1 MLDGLEPGDISKF
14 MSIPW
19 QTDYNSCSIHQ
30 PSINTLGVNH
40 TNGNETTLYWSW
52 PSQRP
57 DSVYVA
63 TEVVNNVLPQQ
74 KWAIRGPGTYALD
87 PKSASTFQKAL
98 QSVTDWDRLGIVI
111 QGTAIEGDTYDPEY
125 YLEVQARFDDAANA
139 DNPVLMWPFNTHG

>member
-1 MLDGLEPGDISKF
+1 M
-14 MSIPW
+14 
-19 QTDYNSCSIHQ
+19 
-30 PSINTLGVNH
+30 NH